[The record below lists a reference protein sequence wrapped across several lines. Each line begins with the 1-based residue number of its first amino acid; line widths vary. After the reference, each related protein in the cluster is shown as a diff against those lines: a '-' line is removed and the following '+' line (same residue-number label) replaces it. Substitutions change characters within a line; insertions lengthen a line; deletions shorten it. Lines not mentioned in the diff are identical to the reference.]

1 MPPLPPGPEFVL
13 RKSWSFESAINHI
26 SFFSHPVDGDC
37 LALSDQS
44 GKVDFWEIER
54 QRRSIRTV
62 DVVESSNNLLKKNL
76 RGIVWTEVTRSSE
89 SNSLSLICSQCRDG
103 GVYIFRMFLE
113 HSLEQEKSVV
123 FSKRLETGFTAFCKC
138 DLLLKEDLCM
148 LVSPVDKN
156 SEYFFRVFHLDTNLF
171 DSATAFE
178 TKNEIQCCKNYGLP
192 MAVIIMSNTSKTRLL
207 AAFEIGCIVLYS
219 VETQEALAECNF
231 QMDRNTA
238 YTLTCIAANHDCTK
252 VAVGSVERKISTV
265 DITSADS
272 VTKME
277 FSKTVEVTNPGL
289 SCLQFRPDD
298 GLLLV
303 SAGWDSRI
311 RYFSAKG
318 LKQLAVLTYHT
329 STIVALKFVG
339 KRLFS
344 ACKDGKVACWNLY
357 AGE

>member
-192 MAVIIMSNTSKTRLL
+192 MAVIIMSNTSKTRYL
-207 AAFEIGCIVLYS
+207 FQ
-219 VETQEALAECNF
+219 TDCNWF
-231 QMDRNTA
+231 FN
-238 YTLTCIAANHDCTK
+238 
-252 VAVGSVERKISTV
+252 
-265 DITSADS
+265 
-272 VTKME
+272 
-277 FSKTVEVTNPGL
+277 
-289 SCLQFRPDD
+289 
-298 GLLLV
+298 
-303 SAGWDSRI
+303 
-311 RYFSAKG
+311 
-318 LKQLAVLTYHT
+318 
-329 STIVALKFVG
+329 
-339 KRLFS
+339 
-344 ACKDGKVACWNLY
+344 
-357 AGE
+357 